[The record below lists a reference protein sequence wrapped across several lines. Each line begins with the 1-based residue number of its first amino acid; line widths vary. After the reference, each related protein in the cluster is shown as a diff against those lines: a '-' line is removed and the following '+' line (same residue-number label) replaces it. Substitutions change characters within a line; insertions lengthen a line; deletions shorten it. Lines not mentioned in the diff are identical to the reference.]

1 MNRRPGAHSLLST
14 PSYPTSSRSISPSI
28 SDDPYSLSEYD
39 RNDKKNGL
47 YGGNAYGN
55 QGSSGLG
62 MAGAAAGGY
71 SSNSF
76 GNRTAEDLE
85 EQNDLK
91 LEGLSAKVRML
102 KDVSRVRGKEMAFK
116 RWIQRWGGEIEQV
129 EMDSSSKSLC
139 A

>member
-62 MAGAAAGGY
+62 MAGAGGY

-102 KDVSRVRGKEMAFK
+102 KDVSIVRDKEMGCK
-116 RWIQRWGGEIEQV
+116 RK
-129 EMDSSSKSLC
+129 MDSDVEWRDKAS
-139 A
+139 